1 MFFRKRLKKPDPEA
15 ESRLRKQI
23 ADEGGLEPKD
33 MPAMILAAIL
43 TIMPVILAVLGIFCL
58 IAWWFVS

>member
-15 ESRLRKQI
+15 EARLRSEI
-23 ADEGGLEPKD
+23 AAEGGLEPKD
-33 MPAMILAAIL
+33 MPAMILAAMFTIL
-43 TIMPVILAVLGIFCL
+43 PAALLVLGLFCL